1 LADGEKETERENCE
15 EGGKR
20 RIRIGNKKGKNET
33 AKNKGKM
40 TEMNQLDNRSMSG
53 RKKRKTNE
61 TVEKSNNER

>member
-1 LADGEKETERENCE
+1 MGDGEKETERENCE
-15 EGGKR
+15 EGRKR

-40 TEMNQLDNRSMSG
+40 TEMNQLENGSMSG
-53 RKKRKTNE
+53 RKKRKKNE